1 MTTNSSAT
9 PVLMAWQAAN
19 TFGWGIVGLKLFCH
33 WGVSGRIRPRL
44 TAPISEGDLLALGPL
59 RRHLLA
65 QEVADSNALAERL
78 AAAESHAVSL
88 NIPVIHALGN
98 RFDPQRLLIRG
109 ARNIG
114 RMVFE
119 ETRLEDWPERIK
131 RYDVVVCAS
140 AWNADLV
147 QARFGCVPIVI
158 HEGVDPSLF
167 HAAPSS
173 GLTDPNRFYIFTGG
187 KVEFRK
193 AQDLVLLAFKIF
205 ADKHDDAMLVTAW
218 QSPFAHYSVGFQGR
232 LAAPIGITESR
243 QLAVKRWVADN
254 GIDPAKVI
262 DVGPMPNQMIPFI
275 LREMHC
281 SLQPSRAEGCTNLV
295 AMEAMACGIPV
306 IVANNTGVK
315 DLIAGSNCVALM
327 QQGPVVHPDD
337 RGTEG
342 WGESDVDEI
351 VAALES
357 LYQSL
362 EMRRSVGAAA
372 AEFMR
377 PRTWAK
383 HADELARVVL
393 AA

>member
-1 MTTNSSAT
+1 
-9 PVLMAWQAAN
+9 
-19 TFGWGIVGLKLFCH
+19 
-33 WGVSGRIRPRL
+33 
-44 TAPISEGDLLALGPL
+44 
-59 RRHLLA
+59 
-65 QEVADSNALAERL
+65 
-78 AAAESHAVSL
+78 
-88 NIPVIHALGN
+88 
-98 RFDPQRLLIRG
+98 
-109 ARNIG
+109 
-114 RMVFE
+114 
-119 ETRLEDWPERIK
+119 
-131 RYDVVVCAS
+131 
-140 AWNADLV
+140 
-147 QARFGCVPIVI
+147 
-158 HEGVDPSLF
+158 
-167 HAAPSS
+167 
-173 GLTDPNRFYIFTGG
+173 
-187 KVEFRK
+187 
-193 AQDLVLLAFKIF
+193 
-205 ADKHDDAMLVTAW
+205 
-218 QSPFAHYSVGFQGR
+218 
-232 LAAPIGITESR
+232 
-243 QLAVKRWVADN
+243 
-254 GIDPAKVI
+254 
-262 DVGPMPNQMIPFI
+262 VGPMPNQMIPFI